1 MKLVIATQNKG
12 KLKEYQA
19 LLGEFYEVVSTAD
32 VGFFKDV
39 EETGKT
45 FEENSY
51 LKAKAV
57 YDFCKLPSLA
67 DDSGLKV
74 DALDGAPGVNSA
86 RYSGEHGNDK
96 KNYLLL
102 LKNMQGVKNR
112 KANFQTAITL
122 ITEEKTYT
130 ATGVVYGEILLSPE
144 GENGFGYDPVFFSYD
159 LRKSFGVAKDE
170 EKNRVSHRARAT
182 ANLLNQLKNND

>member
-45 FEENSY
+45 FAENSY

-67 DDSGLKV
+67 DDSGLSV

-86 RYSGEHGNDK
+86 RYSGEHGNDQ

-130 ATGVVYGEILLSPE
+130 ATGVVYGEILLFPE

-159 LRKSFGVAKDE
+159 LQKSFGVAEDE
-170 EKNRVSHRARAT
+170 EKNKVSHRARAT

>member
-45 FEENSY
+45 FAENSY

-67 DDSGLKV
+67 DDSGLSV

-86 RYSGEHGNDK
+86 RYSGEHGNDQ

-159 LRKSFGVAKDE
+159 LQKSFGVAEDE
-170 EKNRVSHRARAT
+170 EKNKVSHRARAT